1 MGLRAAGPAEYAI
14 KYTGL
19 RFLHKQGAFLAD
31 CDQSGRRQEHHYE
44 LGKGGFE

>member
-19 RFLHKQGAFLAD
+19 RFLLQAGAFLQIVTNLDDAKSIIND
-31 CDQSGRRQEHHYE
+31 WGRG
-44 LGKGGFE
+44 L